1 MNPEEH
7 DDLTESIEAY
17 VAESFRG
24 LLDARPEDFY
34 YITLATTG
42 EAHPPVLSAWSRE
55 ALNAV
60 PIADRPSLKWS
71 YADSPYYD
79 FGEAYF
85 GIVEAAFEKRPS
97 LDSLS
102 ENARD
107 AEVCSRLA
115 AMEEAIVRLDQKGLF
130 GTGPERESL
139 VVAAEVMPP
148 DATNVAR
155 VVRLNSGAG
164 LADWLG
170 EAAESD

>member
-1 MNPEEH
+1 MKEK
-7 DDLTESIEAY
+7 DDLTDSIEAY

-24 LLDARPEDFY
+24 LLDARPESFY

-55 ALNAV
+55 ALKAA
-60 PIADRPSLKWS
+60 PKADRPLLKWS

-85 GIVEAAFEKRPS
+85 GIVEAAYEKRPS
-97 LDSLS
+97 LDRLS
-102 ENARD
+102 DDARD
-107 AEVCSRLA
+107 AEVCARLE
-115 AMEEAIVRLDQKGLF
+115 AMEEAMARLDRKGLF

-155 VVRLNSGAG
+155 VVRLNDGAG
-164 LADWLG
+164 LEDWLA
-170 EAAESD
+170 EAADAD